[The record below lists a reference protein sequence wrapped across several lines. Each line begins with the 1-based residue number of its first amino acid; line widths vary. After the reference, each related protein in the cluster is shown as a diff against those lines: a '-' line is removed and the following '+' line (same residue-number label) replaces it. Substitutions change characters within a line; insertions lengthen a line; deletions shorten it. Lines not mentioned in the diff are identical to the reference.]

1 VRKLRERLGP
11 LDADDYLRL
20 ALGSASPAAAA
31 VFAHK
36 GLQGTPTVVD
46 PEVSLLLLREVFRAH
61 LQARRVRS
69 AHAIARKMVALGALP
84 EIAYADLGRAC
95 AALGW
100 WPQAAQAYRMAARH
114 APARRRAMHWEAVGT
129 ALHHARRPEDALA
142 ALERAARWALT
153 TRPLHRA
160 HAALVRL
167 DGGVPEEA
175 LQGVLED
182 LETAPCGE
190 GYGRYIAG
198 LLRESLGDHA
208 QARRHLRAFV
218 RRNRHDATR
227 AVTLATEL
235 RRAVK
240 ALRRLRPAPPG

>member
-1 VRKLRERLGP
+1 MRKLRERLGP

-20 ALGSASPAAAA
+20 ALGSPSPAAAA
-31 VFAHK
+31 VFAEK
-36 GLQGTPTVVD
+36 GLQGSGPAVD
-46 PEVSLLLLREVFRAH
+46 PEVTVLLLREVFRAH

-69 AHAIARKMVALGALP
+69 AHAVARKMVALGALP

-95 AALGW
+95 SALGW

-142 ALERAARWALT
+142 ALERAGRWALT

-167 DGGVPEEA
+167 DGGATEVS

-198 LLRESLGDHA
+198 LLREALGDSPRA
-208 QARRHLRAFV
+208 QQHLRAFV

-235 RRAVK
+235 RRARRT
-240 ALRRLRPAPPG
+240 LRRLRHAAAE